1 MPGNRKG
8 VASCS
13 GFLSFFSP
21 GIDEEAERVA
31 LNPGEGEGEGEGEG
45 DSLTAAEDVE
55 TGGQC
60 GLGEDFERGK
70 SLRLGLFGLSDP
82 SLTSGH
88 RSRTLSFFSGGP
100 LLLDRLPGVSVALA
114 RSVR

>member
-8 VASCS
+8 VTSCS
-13 GFLSFFSP
+13 GFLSFFTP
-21 GIDEEAERVA
+21 AVDGEAERVA
-31 LNPGEGEGEGEGEG
+31 INPGEGVGEG
-45 DSLTAAEDVE
+45 DSLAAAGDVE

-60 GLGEDFERGK
+60 GLGEDFEGEK
-70 SLRLGLFGLSDP
+70 YLRLGLFGLSDP

-100 LLLDRLPGVSVALA
+100 LLLDRRPGVSVTLA